1 MSVYSLTRYRPSAV
15 SLTHPVAEERSG
27 TGFGVDSWNGSV
39 TQNLPNM
46 KRLVEVWLR
55 YQGLVALG
63 LGAAYSITYITL
75 SLLRHESYHSL
86 GFDLGLFDQVFWNTT
101 QGRLFE
107 STMSQALSVPHSLLG
122 DHFSPAFLL
131 LVPFYVAYPH
141 PETLVVI
148 QTLALALGAWPVY
161 LLARLKLPAGYAA
174 WWVLAYFLFVPLA
187 YINLFDFHE
196 VALSVAPLG
205 FALYFLE
212 SGRRSWFLVCLL
224 FAFLVKEEMALIG
237 IGFGAYV
244 LFGKRDWK
252 LGLGV
257 VAGSLLAF
265 VAIIQIAIPWFAGG
279 RSYPYIALRYAQVGG
294 SPGGILRTVVT
305 DPLRI
310 ARALFQPKKVYFL
323 AAIFGPILGLSAMA
337 GWAALLLLPTLGY
350 LLLSNYEPQYSFTS
364 QYSAP
369 LIPLIFGTAILGLA
383 RLPKSARRPMMA
395 AMIVSSIVLSW
406 AIGDLPFSRK
416 FDPNQFTT
424 QSRYA
429 AFIPQLGQIAPAA
442 RVSAETGF
450 PSHLSERRFIYD
462 YGFEGIQDAE
472 WVVLDYEGTNYDLAV
487 FDAQV
492 ASVEAGGYDQVATAY
507 GLSLLHKH

>member
-1 MSVYSLTRYRPSAV
+1 
-15 SLTHPVAEERSG
+15 
-27 TGFGVDSWNGSV
+27 
-39 TQNLPNM
+39 M
-46 KRLVEVWLR
+46 KRLVEAWLR

-63 LGAAYSITYITL
+63 VGAVYTVVYILL
-75 SLLRHESYHSL
+75 SVLRHESYHSL
-86 GFDLGLFDQVFWNTT
+86 GFDLGLFNQVFWNTT

-107 STMSQALSVPHSLLG
+107 STMSQALPIPHSLLG
-122 DHFSPAFLL
+122 DHFSPAFMFLM
-131 LVPFYVAYPH
+131 PFYFAYPH
-141 PETLVVI
+141 PETLIVI

-212 SGRRSWFLVCLL
+212 SGRRGWFLICLL
-224 FAFLVKEEMALIG
+224 FTFLVKEEMALIG
-237 IGFGAYV
+237 VGFGAY
-244 LFGKRDWK
+244 LLLGKHDWK

-257 VAGSLLAF
+257 LVGSLLAF
-265 VAIIQIAIPWFAGG
+265 MAIIQIAIPWFAGG
-279 RSYPYIALRYAQVGG
+279 RSYPYIALRYAEVGG
-294 SPGGILRTVVT
+294 SPGGILKTFVT

-310 ARALFQPKKVYFL
+310 ARAILQAKKVYFL
-323 AAIFGPILGLSAMA
+323 AAIFGPVLGLSALA

-369 LIPLIFGTAILGLA
+369 LIPLIVGTAILALA
-383 RLPKSARRPMMA
+383 RLPESARRPVMA
-395 AMIVSSIVLSW
+395 AVIVSSLFFSW
-406 AIGDLPFSRK
+406 AFGDLPFSRK

-429 AFIPQLGQIAPAA
+429 AFLPQLNKIAPDA
-442 RVSAETGF
+442 RVSAENGF

-462 YGFEGIQDAE
+462 YSFEGIQDAE
-472 WVVLDYEGTNYDLAV
+472 WVVLDYEGTNYNLAA

-492 ASVEAGGYDQVATAY
+492 ASVEAIGYDEVASGY
-507 GLSLLHKH
+507 GLALLHKR